1 MEAEMKPAFV
11 TGGTG
16 LLGSHLI
23 YALISHGVK
32 VRAIYRETSNRDII
46 KKLIGYYGGRENE
59 LLSRLEWV
67 ESDIGNLA
75 SLTEVMKGSG
85 NVYHC
90 AAVVSF
96 GNKDKDLVID
106 NNVQG
111 TANVVKACL
120 ENKVRKLCHVSSN
133 AALGAND
140 GEMMVNEDHGWDE
153 KGHRSPYGISKYL
166 SEREV
171 WKGMEEGLNAVIVNP
186 TLILGPGDW
195 KRGSVSF
202 FLKIDEGLPFHT
214 NGTNGYVDVN
224 DVARAMIILTDSD
237 IAGERFIVNSEN
249 LDYRSF
255 FRMIAKSLKVRGP
268 VIGVPKVLS
277 YPAMFTAHLLETLT
291 GGRSALTK
299 EIVRV
304 AWSQISYDNSKIIK
318 KTGMSFTPVEKTV
331 DVIAAIYLKEKNMTG
346 N

>member
-1 MEAEMKPAFV
+1 MESEMKPAFV

-23 YALISHGVK
+23 YTLISQGVK
-32 VRAIYRETSNRDII
+32 VRALHRKTSNRDII
-46 KKLIGYYGGRENE
+46 RKLIGYYGGRENE

-67 ESDIGNLA
+67 ESDISKLA
-75 SLTEVMKGSG
+75 SLTEAMRGSG

-96 GNKDKDLVID
+96 GNKDKDLVIE

-140 GEMMVNEDHGWDE
+140 GEVMVNEDHGWDK
-153 KGHRSPYGISKYL
+153 KGHRSPYGTSKYL

-186 TLILGPGDW
+186 TLILGPGNW
-195 KRGSVSF
+195 KRGSVTF
-202 FLKIDEGLPFHT
+202 FPKIDEGLLFHT
-214 NGTNGYVDVN
+214 NGINGYVDVN
-224 DVARAMIILTDSD
+224 DVAKAMIMLTDSD
-237 IAGERFIVNSEN
+237 ITGERFIVNSEN
-249 LDYRSF
+249 LDYRRF

-277 YPAMFTAHLLETLT
+277 YPTILAAQLLERLT
-291 GGRSALTK
+291 GGRSSLTK

-304 AWSQISYDNSKIIK
+304 AWSQISYDNRKIIK

-331 DVIAAIYLKEKNMTG
+331 DAIASIYLKEKHRTG